1 MILIADSGS
10 TKTDWCYLAPD
21 GQHTLLQ
28 SEGINPYFQESDNI
42 AEIVREV
49 VYEKADTSALTHI
62 YFYGAGCSSD
72 EKCNIVRNGLQQIY
86 PDAAIEV
93 EHDMMAAAR
102 ALCNNSKGII
112 CILGTGSNSVLFDGE
127 KITEDV
133 PSLGFILGDEG
144 SGAYLGKELIRR
156 FLYGELPQTLH
167 NNFILES
174 GATKEQILDSVYKK
188 PLPNRYLAT
197 FSKFI
202 HTHIENEVMYQLVYD
217 AFNAFIHHHISK
229 YTDYNSTP
237 LHCTGSVGYT
247 YKDILLQVCRSNHIQ
262 TGNIVKSPLKG
273 LITYHE
279 QQWKRKNNP

>member
-21 GQHTLLQ
+21 GQYTLLQ

-42 AEIVREV
+42 AEIVRKE

-72 EKCNIVRNGLQQIY
+72 EKCSIVRNGLQQIY
-86 PDAAIEV
+86 PHAAIEV

-102 ALCNNSKGII
+102 ALCNNSKGIV

-167 NNFILES
+167 NSFMHES
-174 GATKEQILDSVYKK
+174 GATKEYILDAVYKK

-202 HTHIENEVMYQLVYD
+202 HAHIEHEVMYQLVYD
-217 AFNAFIHHHISK
+217 AFHAFIKHHISK
-229 YTDYNSTP
+229 YSNYKSAP

-247 YKDILLQVCRSNHIQ
+247 YKDILLEVCKNNQIQ

-273 LITYHE
+273 LIAYHE

>member
-21 GQHTLLQ
+21 GLHTFLQ
-28 SEGINPYFQESDNI
+28 SEGINPYFQESNNI
-42 AEIVREV
+42 SEIVRNG
-49 VYEKADTSALTHI
+49 VYEKTDSSALTHI
-62 YFYGAGCSSD
+62 FFYGAGCSSD
-72 EKCNIVRNGLQQIY
+72 EKCKIVRNGLQQVY
-86 PDAAIEV
+86 PHATIEV

-102 ALCNNSKGII
+102 ALCNNSKGIV

-144 SGAYLGKELIRR
+144 SGAHLGKELIRR

-167 NNFILES
+167 NSFANES
-174 GATKEQILDSVYKK
+174 GVSKEKILDSVYKK

-202 HTHIENEVMYQLVYD
+202 HAHIENEAMYQLVYD
-217 AFNAFIHHHISK
+217 AFNAFIQHHISK
-229 YTDYNSTP
+229 YSNYKSTP

-247 YKDILLQVCRSNHIQ
+247 YKDILLEVCRKNYIQ
-262 TGNIVKSPLKG
+262 TGNIVKSPLNG